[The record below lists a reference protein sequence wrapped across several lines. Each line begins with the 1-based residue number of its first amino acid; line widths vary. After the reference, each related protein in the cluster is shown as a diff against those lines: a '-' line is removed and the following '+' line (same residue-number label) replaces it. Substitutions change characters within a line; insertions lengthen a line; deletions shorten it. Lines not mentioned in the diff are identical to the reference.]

1 MKPRRGQTSIEFLT
15 TYAWAFL
22 GLLVTVGA
30 LNYLGILEPSSYTP
44 ERCSSGTQISCVDTY
59 LAAADDSQDTTLL
72 LMLSNNYPRT
82 IVVENVTLT
91 NIRDDQDIGMDTPP
105 LLVEPGRAYTA
116 GFSFTSAFTE
126 GQHESVHFAITY
138 RREGGSTSY
147 NISGSSIINVQEAPA
162 TTEPYCGDGSIDA
175 SRGEECDPAYAG
187 SQCGGNYCRSDC
199 TCE

>member
-1 MKPRRGQTSIEFLT
+1 MRQRRGQTSIEFLT

-44 ERCSSGTQISCVDTY
+44 ERCSSGTQISCIDTY
-59 LAAADDSQDTTLL
+59 LAADEESQDTTLL
-72 LMLSNNYPRT
+72 LMLSNNYPRN
-82 IVVENVTLT
+82 IIIENVTLT
-91 NIRDDQDIGMDTPP
+91 NIRDDQEVGMDTSPTP
-105 LLVEPGRAYTA
+105 IEPGRSYTA
-116 GFSFTSAFTE
+116 AFSFLAAFTE
-126 GQHESVHFAITY
+126 GHHESVNFVITY

-162 TTEPYCGDGSIDA
+162 TPEPFCGDGNIYTA
-175 SRGEECDPAYAG
+175 EECDPAYTG
-187 SQCGGNYCRSDC
+187 SQCGGDDCRSDC